1 MEPVKSDY
9 SSEIKALE
17 EQLPS
22 LVSFPDP
29 KYARKDGLLA
39 VGGDMLPGTLI
50 RAYARGIFPWSS
62 DPITWWSPDPR
73 AVFDI
78 DGFELSERSKRY
90 LRSERFHITFD
101 KAFQNVMERCA
112 EPAPGREDTW
122 ISRDFVVSYTRL
134 FHMGFAHSA
143 EVWVD
148 DMLAGGVY
156 GVALGGLFAGESMF
170 HAVSNASSIALGAL
184 MERLKKRGFLLFDTQ
199 VITSHT
205 ARLGAFEIPRAEY
218 LLRLRGALRKKCE
231 FP

>member
-1 MEPVKSDY
+1 MEPLKSDFT
-9 SSEIKALE
+9 SEIEALE
-17 EQLPS
+17 DRLPS

-29 KYARKDGLLA
+29 GRARKDGLLA

-78 DGFELSERSKRY
+78 ESFELPERSQRY
-90 LRSERFHITFD
+90 MRSGKFRITFD
-101 KAFQNVMERCA
+101 KAFQKVMEACA
-112 EPAPGREDTW
+112 ESLPGREDSW

-134 FHMGFAHSA
+134 YHMGFAHSV
-143 EVWVD
+143 EVWVND
-148 DMLAGGVY
+148 TLAGGLY

-170 HAVSNASSIALGAL
+170 HAVSNASTVALGAV
-184 MERLKKRGFLLFDTQ
+184 MERLKQRGFLLFDTQ

-205 ARLGAFEIPRAEY
+205 ARLGAFEIPRTEY
-218 LLRLRGALRKKCE
+218 LLRLRGALRKKGE